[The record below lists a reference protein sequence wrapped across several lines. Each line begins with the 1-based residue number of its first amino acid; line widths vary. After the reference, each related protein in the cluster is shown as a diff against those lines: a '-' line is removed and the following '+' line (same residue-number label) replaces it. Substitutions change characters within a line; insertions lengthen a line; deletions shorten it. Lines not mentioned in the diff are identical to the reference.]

1 MTTATQ
7 NPLSNNPSNLDGDPT
22 RRLNNT
28 LHEVGTHIGLNAT
41 KKALLIGLPL
51 GFGFVFCLA
60 AIVFTYNCNRQQGGN
75 MVVHHPP
82 PNQLSN
88 HLAKKDDS
96 MHHSRNGLPNGHM
109 INGIPNG
116 VPSSHHGSS
125 VHHHSDCEQSMPLT
139 GQVPG
144 QNSLQTF
151 PINSSRETALNRYVD
166 YPPSSYTDT
175 LNSDRSRGSSRLHS
189 HHSSHLHH
197 PHHML
202 HHQHHHGSNSMMHH
216 GSNSLVH
223 HC

>member
-1 MTTATQ
+1 MKNSEDGPIRRNTTVQ
-7 NPLSNNPSNLDGDPT
+7 PSKHL
-22 RRLNNT
+22 
-28 LHEVGTHIGLNAT
+28 GLNPT

-60 AIVFTYNCNRQQGGN
+60 AIVCTYNCNRSQGN
-75 MVVHHPP
+75 VVVHHPP

-88 HLAKKDDS
+88 HLAKKADI
-96 MHHSRNGLPNGHM
+96 HHSRNGLPNGST
-109 INGIPNG
+109 GLSNG
-116 VPSSHHGSS
+116 VPSSHHSS
-125 VHHHSDCEQSMPLT
+125 HHSDCEQSMPLT

-166 YPPSSYTDT
+166 YPPCPSSYTDT

-202 HHQHHHGSNSMMHH
+202 HHGSNSLHH